1 MNSEELKK
9 LFIDRGALLNGHF
22 LLSSGLHSD
31 QYLQCAL
38 LLSDPQIAEKLGKAL
53 AEKLKEKPDLVLSPA
68 IGGIVI
74 GQEVAKA
81 LGIRHFFAEREN
93 GKMVLRRGFS
103 LSQGQKCV
111 VVEDVVT
118 TGGSSKEVIDMAD
131 SKGVQTLSVLSIAD
145 RSSGPHQFKVPL
157 ESLLKIKIETFNPA
171 HCPLCREGSP
181 AVKPGSRPSIGKE
194 VPFPDPLENGRPT
207 Q

>member
-1 MNSEELKK
+1 MNSEELRK
-9 LFIDRGALLNGHF
+9 LFVDRGALLNGHF
-22 LLSSGLHSD
+22 LLSSGLHSG

-38 LLSDPQIAEKLGKAL
+38 LLSDPQIAERLGKSL

-81 LGIRHFFAEREN
+81 LGVRHFFAEREN

-118 TGGSSKEVIDMAD
+118 TGGSSQEVIDMAD
-131 SKGVQTLSVLSIAD
+131 LKGVQTLSVLSIAD
-145 RSSGPHQFKVPL
+145 RGLGPHQFKVPL

-171 HCPLCREGSP
+171 ACPLCHEGTP
-181 AVKPGSRPSIGKE
+181 AVKPGSRTSMGE
-194 VPFPDPLENGRPT
+194 GASSLYPLDNGRPSK
-207 Q
+207 